1 MPRRYG
7 FCGCWF
13 VVMSFAL
20 CYTCGSEDTI
30 IPNQAHRDHR
40 FFLQQI
46 FDKYGDKGIITFEG
60 FEHLLEN
67 LGLGRLSF
75 EKNHNVSTHRI
86 NGSFQELHDAL
97 QLHDHRHG
105 AQELSELY
113 GDDDVGYQDKA
124 HFVKADEVFAKADD
138 FLTSERNF
146 GQSTTRIV
154 KRNIAE
160 ETSGERVEPYEDSL
174 CLSHQALLQTFG
186 LRPNHSVAI
195 KPARFLHLCPA
206 IVYQLDRRACD
217 VRVNPPPTFKFKV
230 GPSKKVSRTEAWI
243 HATLATGVISSV
255 GLLAVTMVK
264 LTRRPSFLH
273 FLVALAVGTLSGD
286 ALLHLLPHAL
296 LSEDMDHETAA
307 LRCSAT
313 FLAVVLFY
321 ALEATLFLVR
331 LPNLRKKAAPGDERD
346 VSFELGATSA
356 VNKSVEEADSMLTQ
370 HGHSHGLPEGKSSS
384 LVFLVLV
391 GDGLHN
397 MADGL
402 AIGASFASDPV
413 AGLATT
419 IAVFC
424 HELPHELGDF
434 AVLINAGMSVRR
446 ALMYNLLSSAL
457 SFVGAAV
464 GVCLG
469 EIGNASHWIYAVT
482 AGSFMYIALANL
494 VPEMMRFVKTDAKA
508 HGILIQLSGIAVG
521 GMLMLLIAL
530 HEEKLMGLL
539 S

>member
-1 MPRRYG
+1 MAKRYE

-13 VVMSFAL
+13 VVMSFAV
-20 CYTCGSEDTI
+20 CYTCGSGNKI

-75 EKNHNVSTHRI
+75 EKNHNVSAHRI
-86 NGSFQELHDAL
+86 NGSFQEMHDAL

-105 AQELSELY
+105 AQEFSEFY
-113 GDDDVGYQDKA
+113 ADDDASYQDNG
-124 HFVKADEVFAKADD
+124 HFAKADEVFAKADD
-138 FLTSERNF
+138 FSTSERNF
-146 GQSTTRIV
+146 GQSTTKFT
-154 KRNIAE
+154 KRNLAE
-160 ETSGERVEPYEDSL
+160 EISGERVEQYEDSL
-174 CLSHQALLQTFG
+174 CLSPQALLQTFG

-195 KPARFLHLCPA
+195 KPPRFLHLCPA
-206 IVYQLDRRACD
+206 IIYQLDRRACD
-217 VRVNPPPTFKFKV
+217 VRVNSTLSIKV
-230 GPSKKVSRTEAWI
+230 GFSKKVSRTEAWI

-313 FLAVVLFY
+313 FLAVVFFY

-331 LPNLRKKAAPGDERD
+331 SPKLRKKEAPGDEPD
-346 VSFELGATSA
+346 VSFELGASSA
-356 VNKSVEEADSMLTQ
+356 ANKSVEEAGSMLTQ

-384 LVFLVLV
+384 LVLLILV

-434 AVLINAGMSVRR
+434 AVLINTGMSVRR

-494 VPEMMRFVKTDAKA
+494 VPEMMSFVKTDAKA
-508 HGILIQLSGIAVG
+508 HGILIQLSGIALG